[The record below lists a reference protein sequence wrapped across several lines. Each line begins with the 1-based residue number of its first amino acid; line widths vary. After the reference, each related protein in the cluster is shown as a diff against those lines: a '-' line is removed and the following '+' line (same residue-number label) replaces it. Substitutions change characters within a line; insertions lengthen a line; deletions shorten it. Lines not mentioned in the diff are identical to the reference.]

1 LSISLSRAVTM
12 MIGTWERWRSWRH
25 TSVPDISGSIRS
37 SSTMSAP
44 VRSNSVRAEVPVA
57 ATETSNPSLRSM

>member
-12 MIGTWERWRSWRH
+12 MIGTADLWRRWRH

-44 VRSNSVRAEVPVA
+44 VRSNSVSACGPVS
-57 ATETSNPSLRSM
+57 ATETSKPSLRSM